1 MLKSSKSNLKKLED
15 IFSEQGYTLRYEKG
29 QFQSGYCLVDQKKI
43 IIINKFYDT
52 EARMN
57 VLLDIL
63 SSTVI
68 IEDLLT
74 KDSLT
79 FYKYLIKSEEFQI
92 LQ

>member
-1 MLKSSKSNLKKLED
+1 MLKSSKSNLKKLEE
-15 IFSEQGYTLRYEKG
+15 IFVEQGYTLRYEKG

-52 EARMN
+52 ESRMN

-63 SSTVI
+63 SNTVI
-68 IEDLLT
+68 IEGLLT
-74 KDSLT
+74 KESLT

-92 LQ
+92 IQ